1 MLDILLLSHGK
12 LAAGLLDSYNMI
24 VGENDRV
31 SAIGLTDEGI
41 GLFRERLQQ
50 YMADKKDR
58 VTLILTDI
66 KGGTPF
72 NEAYNLLLQHP
83 EDIKVVTGMNL
94 PMLIELGMKLE
105 GQTSLSELYADVINV
120 GKEAVSG
127 IEELSQDTDD
137 DIDF

>member
-1 MLDILLLSHGK
+1 MDVLLLSHGK

-94 PMLIELGMKLE
+94 PMLIELGMKLD
-105 GQTSLSELYADVINV
+105 GQTSLSELYADAINV

-127 IEELSQDTDD
+127 IEELSQDTDA

>member
-1 MLDILLLSHGK
+1 LDILLLSHGK

-94 PMLIELGMKLE
+94 PMLIELGMKLD

>member
-1 MLDILLLSHGK
+1 MDILLLSHGK